1 MVLKKTMMCTD
12 LTNTEI
18 FHKCYFMV
26 TLIQN
31 HFCHIK
37 LSVLSQVSRI
47 SDRKQGEAGLTEI
60 HTFLNTMFGGE
71 YFFSA
76 ANENM

>member
-1 MVLKKTMMCTD
+1 ML
-12 LTNTEI
+12 
-18 FHKCYFMV
+18 FHGDFNSKSF
-26 TLIQN
+26 LP
-31 HFCHIK
+31 HK